1 LYLKGFTFP
10 MATSTPNFRQRFS
23 SAPRYQRLL
32 TYTLVA
38 YLIYAILLGLLVPY
52 LVKSIAPEKASA
64 LVNRPVLL
72 EDVSINPFTL
82 KFEIT
87 GFEIQTPDQQEFI
100 SLGRI
105 TLQANL
111 WKSLFN
117 GSINLETVE
126 IDQAAVNIE
135 RLDETRFSFSD
146 IPEYME
152 EQAKRFVTVDAIVEE
167 TDQGTDLP
175 HMQIANISI
184 TNTAFNFKDRPTG
197 AELDYPA
204 INVSLTQF
212 NSIAMLE
219 NKQQS
224 NAPAPTYNSFD
235 LSIEGSDESAV
246 TTAGR
251 FQLTPLEAQGELA
264 LKHIKLTTFWPFI
277 AKQIRAELKSGTID
291 LATNFRFISDTTVAI
306 DTPTAD
312 SGTDSPE
319 TDSPETNS
327 SATNSPTAATP
338 TPQFIIDTGEFAL
351 RSLIFTSADNE
362 LINLPLF
369 TAAGIALDLQ
379 EQLVGIDNVST
390 DGLQL
395 HASLNKGEVDLAAL
409 LTPTSLTETA
419 SPSVVVTAPPVTA
432 PPVTENAKP
441 ENDSVVGT
449 VVDVIETVSEIEV
462 EAVVEQVAA
471 IEARSDARVWVLN
484 IGEFNLTNYDINIV
498 DSWITKA
505 TKWRIAP
512 LNFSTKAISST
523 YDAPIDY
530 ELALSINDNGSF
542 ASQGSIDIKQQSL
555 DAHISLEQLNLTQ
568 FQPYITPYLN
578 ISLNSGFFTTKGD
591 IYADSK
597 GTARFNGEVQ
607 VAKLAINDKKLNK
620 PLLKWQDFTI
630 NSIAL
635 DQQANSL
642 LIDHIKLTQPYAQVI
657 VAADKSSNLSD
668 LVIGQKSV
676 DETSEVTPATEKEKA
691 KPATAAAPEDAM
703 LIELNKFTLVAGKVD
718 YTDNVLKP
726 SFEAVI
732 ENIEGHVG
740 KLSSTTTK
748 NAEIDIKAIVNKY
761 APMTLKGVLN
771 PLIPEPFVDVEF
783 VFNNFEL
790 PSMTPYSGTYAG
802 LDIDEGQ
809 LSLALK
815 YKLENNHL
823 EGSNHIL
830 IDQLDMN
837 DTKDSDA
844 GSILP
849 ITLAIPLLKDSS
861 GAIDLGVNVSGNVD
875 DPSFNVG
882 EIVLKSLSNI
892 ILKAVTSPFT
902 LLASLVDTTDDLDKV
917 SFANGSTTLA
927 LTEQGKLDTLAK
939 ALAQRPEIKLNIKG
953 SYDANLDK
961 QALQNSALNNKLSQ
975 STGTVIKQGS
985 NVDEL
990 PVSASMTTALV
1001 NVYESETKGKADAL
1015 RTAIATQQPTL
1026 ADAALEQVWLR
1037 SLYTQTSKLQ
1047 VVTDKQLRKLA
1058 KSRANMIKSHLR
1070 DVSKVDAGRVFVLSH
1085 QSNVPST
1092 STETTLTMV
1101 VK

>member
-1 LYLKGFTFP
+1 
-10 MATSTPNFRQRFS
+10 MANTTSNFRQRFS
-23 SAPRYQRLL
+23 RAPRYQRLL

-38 YLIYAILLGLLVPY
+38 YLIYAMLLGLLVPY

-82 KFEIT
+82 RFEIK
-87 GFEIQTPDQQEFI
+87 GFEIQTPNQEEFI
-100 SLGRI
+100 NLGRI

-152 EQAKRFVTVDAIVEE
+152 EQSKRFVTVDAVVEE

-184 TNTAFNFKDRPTG
+184 TNTAFNFKDQPTG

-219 NKQQS
+219 NKQQG
-224 NAPAPTYNSFD
+224 NAPTPTYNSFD

-277 AKQIRAELKSGTID
+277 AKEIIAELESGVID
-291 LATNFRFISDTTVAI
+291 LATNYHFIGNI
-306 DTPTAD
+306 TPNA
-312 SGTDSPE
+312 E
-319 TDSPETNS
+319 T
-327 SATNSPTAATP
+327 ATP
-338 TPQFIIDTGEFAL
+338 QLITDTGEFAL
-351 RSLIFTSADNE
+351 RSLILVSEDNE

-369 TAAGIALDLQ
+369 TAAGIALDLEQ
-379 EQLVGIDNVST
+379 QLVGIDNVST

-395 HASLNKGEVDLAAL
+395 NASIHKGEVDLATL
-409 LTPTSLTETA
+409 LTPKSATNEQTA
-419 SPSVVVTAPPVTA
+419 QASNPAPSVVVVKPADTSNT
-432 PPVTENAKP
+432 TEQ
-441 ENDSVVGT
+441 DSVVSS

-462 EAVVEQVAA
+462 ESVVEQVAA

-484 IGEFNLTNYDINIV
+484 ISEFNLTNYDINIV

-542 ASQGSIDIKQQSL
+542 TSKGSIDIKQQSI
-555 DAHISLEQLNLTQ
+555 DAYLNLEKLNLTQ

-578 ISLNSGFFTTKGD
+578 ISLDSGYFSTKGD
-591 IYADSK
+591 LFADSK
-597 GTARFNGEVQ
+597 GTARFSGEVQ
-607 VAKLAINDKKLNK
+607 VETLAIHDKKLNK
-620 PLLKWQDFTI
+620 SLLKWQDFTI

-635 DQQANSL
+635 DQQKNSL

-657 VAADKSSNLSD
+657 VAADKSSNISD
-668 LVIGQKSV
+668 LVIEQKSS
-676 DETSEVTPATEKEKA
+676 EKEQKKPAEEVTATDSTPAVNTE
-691 KPATAAAPEDAM
+691 PAADM
-703 LIELNKFTLVAGKVD
+703 LIELNKFTLLAGKVD

-726 SFEAVI
+726 SFEATI
-732 ENIEGHVG
+732 DKIAGHIG
-740 KLSSTTTK
+740 KISSTTTK
-748 NAEIDIKAIVNKY
+748 NAEIDIQAIVNKY
-761 APMTLKGVLN
+761 APMTLKGVVN
-771 PLIPEPFVDVEF
+771 PLIPEPFIDVEF

-815 YKLENNHL
+815 YKLEKNHL

-837 DTKDSDA
+837 DTKDSDV

-849 ITLAIPLLKDSS
+849 VTLAIPLLKDSS
-861 GAIDLGVNVSGNVD
+861 GAIDLGVNVSGDIN

-917 SFANGSTTLA
+917 SFTNGSTILA
-927 LTEQGKLDTLAK
+927 KTEQGKLDTLAK
-939 ALAQRPEIKLNIKG
+939 ALAKRPEIKLNVKG
-953 SYDANLDK
+953 SYDSNLDK
-961 QALQNSALNNKLSQ
+961 KALQNSSLNSKLTKSSGIVITLDSNETTLPE
-975 STGTVIKQGS
+975 STKVTS
-985 NVDEL
+985 
-990 PVSASMTTALV
+990 ALV
-1001 NVYESETKGKADAL
+1001 NLYESETKGKADAL
-1015 RTAIATQQPTL
+1015 RTAIATQQPEL
-1026 ADAALEQVWLR
+1026 ANAELEQVWLR
-1037 SLYTQTSKLQ
+1037 SLYTQSSKLQ
-1047 VVTDKQLRKLA
+1047 TVTDKQLRRLA
-1058 KSRANMIKSHLR
+1058 KARANAIKTHLR

-1092 STETTLTMV
+1092 STQTTLTMV

>member
-1 LYLKGFTFP
+1 
-10 MATSTPNFRQRFS
+10 MATSFANFRLRFS
-23 SAPRYQRLL
+23 RAPRYQRLCS
-32 TYTLVA
+32 YALVA
-38 YLIYAILLGLLVPY
+38 YFLYALLLGLLVPY

-64 LVNRPVLL
+64 LINRPVLL

-82 KFEIT
+82 KFEIK
-87 GFEIQTPDQQEFI
+87 GFEILTHEQQEFI

-126 IDQAAVNIE
+126 IDQANINIE
-135 RLDETRFSFSD
+135 KLDQIRYSFSD

-197 AELDYPA
+197 SELDYPA
-204 INVSLTQF
+204 INVSLTKF

-224 NAPAPTYNSFD
+224 NAPTPTYNSFD

-277 AKQIRAELKSGTID
+277 AKEIRAELESGTID
-291 LATNFRFISDTTVAI
+291 LATNYRFISDTT
-306 DTPTAD
+306 PT
-312 SGTDSPE
+312 TD
-319 TDSPETNS
+319 
-327 SATNSPTAATP
+327 TP
-338 TPQFIIDTGEFAL
+338 TPQFITDTGEFAL
-351 RSLIFTSADNE
+351 RSLIFSAVDNE

-369 TAAGIALDLQ
+369 TAAGITLDLQ
-379 EQLVGIDNVST
+379 QQLVGIDNVST

-395 HASLNKGEVDLAAL
+395 HASINKGEVDLAAL
-409 LTPTSLTETA
+409 LTPQSITNQQALA
-419 SPSVVVTAPPVTA
+419 SEQAPSVVVVVPT
-432 PPVTENAKP
+432 VTEQATAEK
-441 ENDSVVGT
+441 DSVVSS
-449 VVDVIETVSEIEV
+449 VVDVIETVAEIEV
-462 EAVVEQVAA
+462 ETVVEQVAA
-471 IEARSDARVWVLN
+471 IEARADARVWVVNL
-484 IGEFNLTNYDINIV
+484 GEFNLTNYDINIV

-512 LNFSTKAISST
+512 LNFSTKAISSS

-542 ASQGSIDIKQQSL
+542 ASQGSIDIKQQSI
-555 DAHISLEQLNLTQ
+555 DAHISLEKLNLTQ

-578 ISLNSGFFTTKGD
+578 ITMESGLFTTKGD
-591 IYADSK
+591 LVADSK

-607 VAKLAINDKKLNK
+607 VEKLAINDKKLNK
-620 PLLKWQDFTI
+620 SLLKWQDFTI
-630 NSIAL
+630 NNIAL

-642 LIDHIKLTQPYAQVI
+642 LIDHIELTQPYAQVI

-668 LVIGQKSV
+668 LVIEQKSAN
-676 DETSEVTPATEKEKA
+676 ESTEVTAAAEKEKA
-691 KPATAAAPEDAM
+691 QSATTTASADAM

-718 YTDNVLKP
+718 YTDDVLKP

-761 APMTLKGVLN
+761 APMTLKGVVN
-771 PLIPEPFVDVEF
+771 PLIPEPFINVEF

-815 YKLENNHL
+815 YKLEKSHL

-861 GAIDLGVNVSGNVD
+861 GAIDLGVNVSGNID

-892 ILKAVTSPFT
+892 IMKAVTSPFT
-902 LLASLVDTTDDLDKV
+902 LLASLVDTTEDLDKV

-927 LTEQGKLDTLAK
+927 LTEQSKLDTLAK

-961 QALQNSALNNKLSQ
+961 QALQNSTLNAKLSQ
-975 STGTVIKQGS
+975 ATGIVIADDS
-985 NVDEL
+985 NTAEL
-990 PVSASMTTALV
+990 AVSANMTGALV
-1001 NVYESETKGKADAL
+1001 SLYELETKGKADAL
-1015 RTAIATQQPTL
+1015 RTLIATQQPAL
-1026 ADAALEQVWLR
+1026 AEAELEQVWLH
-1037 SLYTQTSKLQ
+1037 SLYTETSKQQ
-1047 VVTDKQLRKLA
+1047 VVTDKQLRRLA
-1058 KSRANMIKSHLR
+1058 KSRANIIKSHLR
-1070 DVSKVDAGRVFVLSH
+1070 DVSKVEAGRVFVLSH

-1092 STETTLTMV
+1092 TTQTTLTMV